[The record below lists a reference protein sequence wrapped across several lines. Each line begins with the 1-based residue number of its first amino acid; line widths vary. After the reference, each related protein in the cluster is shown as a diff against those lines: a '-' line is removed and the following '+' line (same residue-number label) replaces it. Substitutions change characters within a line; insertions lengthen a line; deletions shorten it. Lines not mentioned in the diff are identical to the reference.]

1 MLHFGDA
8 IGEHF
13 SAFNFFHF
21 FNVTNFSIPG
31 MSITFNKT
39 INPLVLN
46 EGVLLCLK
54 YSVVKIINLHCVLNF
69 A

>member
-21 FNVTNFSIPG
+21 FNVTSFSIPG

-39 INPLVLN
+39 IKPPRLIRGGFVMP
-46 EGVLLCLK
+46 EVF
-54 YSVVKIINLHCVLNF
+54 HCQNNQF
-69 A
+69 ALRA

>member
-21 FNVTNFSIPG
+21 FNVANFLIPG

-39 INPLVLN
+39 KPPRIKRGGFVMPEVFRCQNN
-46 EGVLLCLK
+46 Q
-54 YSVVKIINLHCVLNF
+54 F